1 MIKILSATQIQQ
13 WDAYTIQNEPI
24 ASIDLMER
32 ASLVFTNW
40 FLKHCPDEGKP
51 VIIFCGTGNNGGD
64 GLAVARLLLQRFYKV
79 QVYCCKIT
87 DTTSQDHN
95 INLQRLQ
102 NIRGHQ
108 INTLT
113 KEDPFPP
120 IPENAY
126 LVDAIFGTGLNR
138 PVEGYWS
145 DLIDHINSAKA
156 KVIAIDIPSGLFAD
170 QHSSGNSIRAD
181 LTLSFQTPKLAFFFP
196 ENGERVGDWYCE
208 DIQLQPDYLAQVGT
222 SFFYLTEKDIRA
234 KLKPRKK
241 YAHKGNFG
249 HALLIAGSKGMAGAA
264 LLAAR
269 ACLRSGVGLLTI
281 HVPSELCDIMQ
292 IAVPEAM
299 LSIDKTQQYISGIA
313 STASF
318 SAVGIGPGLGKHT
331 DTAAFLRSFLLL
343 HRQPLVIDADALNLL
358 AADPDLL
365 NLLPKGSILTPHPKE
380 FERLFGPSE
389 NDFERNKKQRERS
402 AQLGIVIVLKG
413 AHTAISSPEGY
424 CYFNSTGNPGMAT
437 GGSGDVLTGIIT
449 SLLAQ
454 GYPPTEAAYLGVWLH
469 GRAGDLAKEKVGETS
484 LLASDIVNGISGALR
499 RILNKE

>member
-32 ASLVFTNW
+32 AALVFTNW
-40 FLKHCPDEGKP
+40 FLNYCPDESKP

-64 GLAVARLLLQRFYKV
+64 GLAVARLLLQRFYRV
-79 QVYCCKIT
+79 YVYCCKIT
-87 DTTSQDHN
+87 DATSPDFN

-102 NIRGHQ
+102 TLRGHQ

-126 LVDAIFGTGLNR
+126 LIDAIFGTGLNR
-138 PVEGYWS
+138 AVEGYWS
-145 DLIDHINSAKA
+145 ALFDHINSAEA
-156 KVIAIDIPSGLFAD
+156 KVVAIDIPSGLFAD
-170 QHSSGNSIRAD
+170 RHSSGNSIQAD

-196 ENGERVGDWYCE
+196 ENGDAVGDWYCK
-208 DIQLQPDYLAQVGT
+208 DIKLHPDFLAQADT
-222 SFFYLTEKDIRA
+222 SFFYITEKDIRP

-241 YAHKGNFG
+241 YAHKGTFG

-264 LLAAR
+264 LLSAR
-269 ACLRSGVGLLTI
+269 ACLRGGVGLLTV
-281 HVPSELCDIMQ
+281 HVPSELCDILQ

-299 LSIDKTQQYISGIA
+299 LSIDKNQHYISGVS
-313 STASF
+313 STSSF
-318 SAVGIGPGLGKHT
+318 SAVGIGPGLGKHPE
-331 DTAAFLRSFLLL
+331 TATFLRSFLLL
-343 HRQPLVIDADALNLL
+343 HRKPMVIDADALNLL
-358 AADPDLL
+358 ATEPDLL
-365 NLLPKGSILTPHPKE
+365 NQVPKGSILTPHPKE

-389 NDFERNKKQRERS
+389 NDFERNKKQREHS
-402 AQLGIVIVLKG
+402 VQLGITIVLKG
-413 AHTAISSPEGY
+413 AHTAISSPEGN

-454 GYPPTEAAYLGVWLH
+454 GYAPTEAAYMGVWLH
-469 GRAGDLAKEKVGETS
+469 GRAGDLAKEKVGEAS
-484 LLASDIVNGISGALR
+484 LLASDIVEGITGVFG
-499 RILNKE
+499 ILKAE